1 MFWSRRTTTV
11 SLVRGR
17 QTGSKHTVN
26 IFMIL
31 LKEYPTTQNTLQS
44 VNFTI
49 YISLAWHKEWL
60 TVFFQPQKQFWFQ
73 TSSSAISD
81 IGRNF
86 RFITPPARR
95 AWRSYKFASL
105 RFSVLFSVSQVGLPL
120 MCVTAVDSC
129 LAEHVA
135 KTHHLTCILQQHL
148 SSKKVI
154 RSKTRIQNIL

>member
-17 QTGSKHTVN
+17 QTGSKHIVN
-26 IFMIL
+26 IFMIFL
-31 LKEYPTTQNTLQS
+31 EEYPTTQNTLLS

-73 TSSSAISD
+73 ISLVLLQYESD
-81 IGRNF
+81 IKRNF
-86 RFITPPARR
+86 RFITSPARR

-120 MCVTAVDSC
+120 MGVTAVHSC
-129 LAEHVA
+129 LSHDF
-135 KTHHLTCILQQHL
+135 
-148 SSKKVI
+148 
-154 RSKTRIQNIL
+154 

>member
-1 MFWSRRTTTV
+1 M
-11 SLVRGR
+11 
-17 QTGSKHTVN
+17 
-26 IFMIL
+26 IFL
-31 LKEYPTTQNTLQS
+31 EEYPTTQNTLLS

-81 IGRNF
+81 IRRNF

-95 AWRSYKFASL
+95 ARRSYKFASL

-120 MCVTAVDSC
+120 MGVTAVHSC
-129 LAEHVA
+129 LSHVRLLNSISSGTCRQNTPFNMYTTTSKQQEGYTFKDFASKMFYNDKFHREAFA
-135 KTHHLTCILQQHL
+135 KGGE
-148 SSKKVI
+148 S
-154 RSKTRIQNIL
+154 R